1 VTASMTMTMMMT
13 MTTTRPLAFALA
25 PLRPAFRAGLATPM
39 RVAVVLALVL
49 AARAATATADAG
61 PGLVDRRELVV
72 PTPGAELLRIDNP
85 LGHVSVRAWDRPG
98 QIHITAE
105 KHAASQEAIDRLR
118 VHYTAWQSG
127 EISVETRVELGGRER
142 SLPLSGSRIDLV
154 IEVPADL
161 GIEAKTFGGDL
172 TASGLRGGARLETTG
187 GRIGVSDV
195 RGGVVTRQLKGGQTV
210 KAVDGDVD
218 LDGVEGDL
226 DVRGVGGGRLD
237 ARMVDGS
244 IRAEDVRSALVRLT
258 TTTGEI
264 VLVGLLQPAAH
275 YDLRSYT
282 GNVRVVAG
290 IEHGRG
296 GFELH
301 ARSAQPIEANGLA
314 MRTLWQRGDR
324 LHAEVMMNKRAG
336 TAAQASPLV
345 ELSSVFGRIMIQP
358 WAEGSSLR

>member
-1 VTASMTMTMMMT
+1 MRSGVALTLAST
-13 MTTTRPLAFALA
+13 LALA
-25 PLRPAFRAGLATPM
+25 SRFAAANGENAAPAATPTPTPTPTG
-39 RVAVVLALVL
+39 V
-49 AARAATATADAG
+49 
-61 PGLVDRRELVV
+61 VDRRELIV

-85 LGHVSVRAWDRPG
+85 LGRIEVRAWDRDN
-98 QIHITAE
+98 QIHIIAE
-105 KHAASQEAIDRLR
+105 KHAATQEALDRLR

-127 EISVETRVELGGRER
+127 EISVDTRVELGGRER
-142 SLPLSGSRIDLV
+142 SLPLSGSRVDMV
-154 IEVPADL
+154 VEVPASL

-172 TASGLRGGARLETTG
+172 VASGLRAGARLETTG

-210 KAVDGDVD
+210 TSVDGDVD
-218 LDGVEGDL
+218 LDGVEGNL

-244 IRAEDVRSALVRLT
+244 IRAEDIRSALVRLT

-264 VLVGLLQPAAH
+264 VFVGLLRPAAH

-282 GNVRVVAG
+282 GDVRMIPV
-290 IEHGRG
+290 IDRG

-301 ARSAQPIEANGLA
+301 ARSAYPVESGLA

-324 LHAEVMMNKRAG
+324 LHAEVLPKGRG
-336 TAAQASPLV
+336 SSAAQAAPLV
-345 ELSSVFGRIMIQP
+345 ELTSVFARVIIQP
-358 WAEGSSLR
+358 RTPDEALR

>member
-1 VTASMTMTMMMT
+1 MRVGPRA
-13 MTTTRPLAFALA
+13 RLALA
-25 PLRPAFRAGLATPM
+25 SGSLLVAQVAWAAADGGAEVRRGEVRGAEVRGAEM
-39 RVAVVLALVL
+39 RGAEV
-49 AARAATATADAG
+49 
-61 PGLVDRRELVV
+61 VDRRELIV

-85 LGHVSVRAWDRPG
+85 LGRVSVRAWDRAG

-105 KHAASQEAIDRLR
+105 KHAVSQEAIDRLR

-127 EISVETRVELGGRER
+127 EITVETRVELGGRER
-142 SLPLSGSRIDLV
+142 SLPLSGSRVDLV
-154 IEVPADL
+154 IEVPAEL
-161 GIEAKTFGGDL
+161 SIEAKTFGGDL

-226 DVRGVGGGRLD
+226 DVHGVGGGRLD

-244 IRAEDVRSALVRLT
+244 IRAEDIRSALVRLT

-264 VLVGLLQPAAH
+264 LFVGLLRPSSH

-282 GNVRVVAG
+282 GDVRVIVPVFDARDARDQRDPQ
-290 IEHGRG
+290 RG
-296 GFELH
+296 FALR
-301 ARSAQPIEANGLA
+301 ARSALPIESGLP
-314 MRTLWQRGDR
+314 MRTVWQRGDR
-324 LHAEVMMNKRAG
+324 LHAEVLPRRRVG
-336 TAAQASPLV
+336 SAAQPSPLV
-345 ELSSVFGRIMIQP
+345 ELSSVFGRVIIQP
-358 WAEGSSLR
+358 RGDGP